1 MKVSNLP
8 IWQFIAILIAVLVVT
23 SLAFRFVEKKIYQKK
38 MKKNADVPLP
48 QNTDGTTGIDTS
60 NGLVYR
66 Q

>member
-48 QNTDGTTGIDTS
+48 QKADGTTGIDTS